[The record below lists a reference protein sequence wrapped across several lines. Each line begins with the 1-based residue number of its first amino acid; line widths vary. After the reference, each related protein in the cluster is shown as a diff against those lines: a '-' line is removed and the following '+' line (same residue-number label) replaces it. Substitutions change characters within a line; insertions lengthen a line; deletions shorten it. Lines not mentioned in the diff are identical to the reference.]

1 MFSITR
7 GLVVVGI
14 ISVSSAALAQVLE
27 TETARLPKQ
36 GHGEVSAGYEFQTSK
51 EGTESAIPLTFNFGV
66 LDRLEIAVEPVVH
79 TRIRPDEGTRAS
91 GFGDTEVTL
100 TGLVF
105 EESGNLPAIAVAGE
119 IKFPTAHNS
128 LIGTGEYDYTGYL
141 IASKRFGNFDTHA
154 NIGYQV
160 TGSPQGVNA
169 KNVWNFAAAVSYHI
183 SPQFDVYAEVLG
195 HTSPIGDGDLPDGL
209 TPNLATASEPDG
221 GDGFGT
227 GAAELSGSEI
237 VGTVGAGWYIRPNT
251 FLSLGVS
258 YDNSS
263 AVLIHPDLTIKW

>member
-1 MFSITR
+1 MYFITR
-7 GLVVVGI
+7 GLVIAGI
-14 ISVSSAALAQVLE
+14 ISLSSVAFSQVLE

-36 GHGEVSAGYEFQTSK
+36 GHGEVSAGYEFQTSR
-51 EGTESAIPLTFNFGV
+51 EGTESAIPLTFNFGL
-66 LDRLEIAVEPVVH
+66 LDRLELAVEPVVH
-79 TRIRPDEGTRAS
+79 TRIRPNAGQRAS
-91 GFGDTEVTL
+91 GFGDIEVTL

-119 IKFPTAHNS
+119 IKFPSAHNS
-128 LIGTGEYDYTGYL
+128 LIGTGEYDHTGYL
-141 IASKRFGNFDTHA
+141 LASKRFGNFDTHA

-160 TGSPQGVNA
+160 TGSPEGVDT
-169 KNVWNFAAAVSYHI
+169 KNVWNFATAISYHI
-183 SPQFDVYAEVLG
+183 NPQFDVYAEVLG
-195 HTSPIGDGDLPDGL
+195 HTSPIGDGELRDGL
-209 TPNLATASEPDG
+209 APILTAASQPDG

-227 GAAELSGSEI
+227 GATELSGSEI

>member
-1 MFSITR
+1 MIAITR
-7 GLVVVGI
+7 GLLVAGTI
-14 ISVSSAALAQVLE
+14 ACSSVAMAQVLE

-36 GHGEVSAGYEFQTSK
+36 GEGEVSAGYEFQTSK
-51 EGTESAIPLTFNFGV
+51 EGTESAIPLTFNFGL

-79 TRIRPDEGTRAS
+79 TRIRPDAGKRAR
-91 GFGDTEVTL
+91 GFGDIEMTL
-100 TGLVF
+100 TGLLF

-160 TGSPQGVNA
+160 TGSPSGVDA
-169 KNVWNFAAAVSYHI
+169 KNVWNFAVAATYHI
-183 SPQFDVYAEVLG
+183 NPRFDVYAEVLG
-195 HTSPIGDGDLPDGL
+195 HTSPIGNGELPDGL
-209 TPNLATASEPDG
+209 IPVVAVDSELNG
-221 GDGFGT
+221 GDGVST
-227 GAAELSGSEI
+227 GSAELSGSEI
-237 VGTVGAGWYIRPNT
+237 VGTIGAGWYIRPNT

-263 AVLIHPDLTIKW
+263 AVLIHPDLTIRW

>member
-1 MFSITR
+1 MYFITR
-7 GLVVVGI
+7 GLVIAGI
-14 ISVSSAALAQVLE
+14 ISLSSVAFSQVLE

-36 GHGEVSAGYEFQTSK
+36 GHGEVSAGYEFQTSR
-51 EGTESAIPLTFNFGV
+51 EGTESAIPLTFNFGL
-66 LDRLEIAVEPVVH
+66 LDRLELAVEPVVH
-79 TRIRPDEGTRAS
+79 TRIRPNAGQRAS
-91 GFGDTEVTL
+91 GFGDIEVTL

-119 IKFPTAHNS
+119 IKFPSAHNS

-141 IASKRFGNFDTHA
+141 IASKRFGNFYTHA

-160 TGSPQGVNA
+160 TGSPEGVGT
-169 KNVWNFAAAVSYHI
+169 KNVWNFATAISYHI
-183 SPQFDVYAEVLG
+183 NPQFDVYAEVLG
-195 HTSPIGDGDLPDGL
+195 HTSPIGDGELRDGL
-209 TPNLATASEPDG
+209 APILTAASQPDG